1 MTPKRKQRL
10 ILVCLML
17 AGVGLATFV
26 GLKAFKESIT
36 LFHSPSDIAAGKVN
50 AGTRFRVGG
59 MVVENSVQRRSD
71 NLDINFELTDRVE
84 NVAVSFN
91 GILPDLFREGQG
103 IVAMGQLNDSGVFV
117 ASEVLAKHDEN
128 YMPPEVAEALEK
140 AGKMP
145 GTSEDFG
152 VKSNYG
158 VNTLV
163 QP

>member
-10 ILVCLML
+10 ILVGLMVC
-17 AGVGLATFV
+17 GVGLAVTF
-26 GLKAFKESIT
+26 GLKAFQESIT
-36 LFHSPSDIAAGKVN
+36 LFRSPSDIAAGAVKP
-50 AGTRFRVGG
+50 GTPFRVGG
-59 MVVENSVQRRSD
+59 MVVDDSVQRRDD
-71 NLDINFELTDRVE
+71 NLDIKFELTDHAHTV
-84 NVAVSFN
+84 VVSFT

-103 IVAMGQLNDSGVFV
+103 IVAMGQLSDDGVFV

-145 GTSEDFG
+145 GTSA
-152 VKSNYG
+152 NYG
-158 VNTLV
+158 ASTLV